1 MSFLPETP
9 NIGLLARSSDL
20 FWQHAF
26 PKLISGIVCYFI
38 KLTAAGT
45 VLDLHQ
51 IPFSNG
57 AKIGQLLQLQK
68 RAW

>member
-9 NIGLLARSSDL
+9 NIDLLARSSDL

-26 PKLISGIVCYFI
+26 PIELSGIVCYFI

-51 IPFSNG
+51 FPFSNA
-57 AKIGQLLQLQK
+57 AKISFFLL
-68 RAW
+68 RNI